1 MRCRLFAALR
11 PPGAAAFAAPQE
23 NKETDFTMDALA
35 LFWQELT
42 ARPDFWGFISIPL
55 VAAIVTWMHVWWA
68 MQMVFY
74 PLEFVGLSL
83 PRRAGGKALH
93 LLGWQGI
100 IPRKARKMSD
110 IVFER
115 VIARVGSV
123 SDFMKQM
130 EPEKVGQFVARS
142 VEEHIE
148 EYTDAVMC
156 ERNSLLWENLPLR
169 LRRRVYSH
177 VRRHLPQVMDA
188 LVQAIIGD
196 IEQLVDVKEMCG
208 RQMEADK
215 ALVVRI
221 FQEVGHAEIRF
232 IINASFWIGLGF
244 GFLQMVL
251 FWFLPWHGLLPLY
264 AAVLGLLTNWIALAM
279 VFRPVDPI
287 KVGPFSFQ
295 GLFLRRQAEVAD
307 KFAELTSQEM
317 LTISRFM
324 REVLSGEQSGRARN
338 LIRRHVGALV
348 DMNVLAR
355 TGAQLA
361 IGPSGY
367 ADLKSTI
374 VEKGTSMALG
384 PLESD
389 KGFNRDRA
397 AALARLFSQKMRAMT
412 PREFQDLLRPAFQED
427 EWILLVLGFV
437 TGFAAGM
444 AQLMLGFQ

>member
-1 MRCRLFAALR
+1 MT
-11 PPGAAAFAAPQE
+11 Q
-23 NKETDFTMDALA
+23 LA
-35 LFWQELT
+35 LFWQELS

-55 VAAIVTWMHVWWA
+55 VAAIVTWLHVWWA

-74 PLEFVGLSL
+74 PLEFIGLSL
-83 PRRAGGKALH
+83 PRRAGGRALH

-115 VIARVGSV
+115 VISRVGSV
-123 SDFMKQM
+123 QDFMRQM

-142 VEEHIE
+142 VESHIE

-169 LRRRVYSH
+169 LRRRVYEH
-177 VRRHLPQVMDA
+177 VRRHLPNVMDS

-196 IEQLVDVKEMCG
+196 IEELVDVKEMCG

-221 FQEVGHAEIRF
+221 FQEVGSEEIRF
-232 IINASFWIGLGF
+232 IVNASFWIGLAF
-244 GFLQMVL
+244 GVVQMVL

-264 AAVLGLLTNWIALAM
+264 AAVLGLLTNWLALSM
-279 VFRPVDPI
+279 VFRPVNPV
-287 KVGPFSFQ
+287 KVGPFTLQ
-295 GLFLRRQAEVAD
+295 GLFLRRQTEVAD
-307 KFAELTSQEM
+307 KFAALTSQEI

-324 REVLSGEQSGRARN
+324 REVLNGERSGRARQ
-338 LIRRHVGALV
+338 LIRRHVSAML
-348 DMNVLAR
+348 DFSVLAR

-361 IGPSGY
+361 IGPTGY

-374 VEKGTSMALG
+374 VDMGTNMALA
-384 PLESD
+384 PLETD
-389 KGFNRDRA
+389 KGFNRERA
-397 AALARLFSQKMRAMT
+397 AALAHLFSSKMKSMT

-427 EWILLVLGFV
+427 EWILLVLGAL

-444 AQLMLGFQ
+444 VQLMLGFQ